1 MIICVGEILA
11 DMVGIR
17 QNGELAFVPKIG
29 GAPFNVACCLQ
40 KLGTDTTFV
49 GSVGNDYI
57 GRLLSEKASERKF
70 FKSLIDVRD
79 DKNTTLAF
87 VSVDET
93 GERSFSFYRKN
104 TADVCLPKIDDDII
118 EKSTAVHIGSL
129 MLSDKVGRDY
139 ADDLIERAHGK
150 GKKVAFDV
158 NFRTDIF
165 ESEEKAKSVYNSVIK
180 KADLLKFS
188 ALETELF
195 GEDYI
200 RTLSAE
206 LICITEGAKGSR
218 AIYKGKQTFVPTIK
232 VDCVDTTGA
241 GDAFWGCVLHF
252 YDDAFANGETFDVE
266 QALEYANVCGA
277 LNTLTK
283 GAVDGLPDM
292 ETIRRVRNNE
302 NR

>member
-1 MIICVGEILA
+1 
-11 DMVGIR
+11 
-17 QNGELAFVPKIG
+17 
-29 GAPFNVACCLQ
+29 
-40 KLGTDTTFV
+40 
-49 GSVGNDYI
+49 
-57 GRLLSEKASERKF
+57 
-70 FKSLIDVRD
+70 
-79 DKNTTLAF
+79 
-87 VSVDET
+87 
-93 GERSFSFYRKN
+93 
-104 TADVCLPKIDDDII
+104 
-118 EKSTAVHIGSL
+118 

-139 ADDLIERAHGK
+139 ADDLIERAHEK

-165 ESEEKAKSVYNSVIK
+165 ESEEKAKSIYNSVIE

-188 ALETELF
+188 SNEVELF

-252 YDDAFANGETFDVE
+252 YDEAFASGENFDVKH
-266 QALEYANVCGA
+266 ALEYANVCGA

-292 ETIRRVRNNE
+292 DAIRMVKKNE
-302 NR
+302 KR